1 MSKIHELSPELTN
14 QIAAGEVIERPASVV
29 KELCEN
35 SLDAGST
42 RIRIDFVDAGLKQV
56 TVQDNGSGIAKD
68 QIDLAFTRHATS
80 KIATERD
87 LFNISTLG
95 FRGEALASIAA
106 VSHVEVTTSSDNLGG
121 VRAIFAGSEKKLQED
136 AASPKGTKISV
147 SDLFFNTPARL
158 KYLRSERTEILKI
171 VDIVNRLA
179 LGHPDVAFTLTNN
192 GKMLLKT
199 NGRDNLRQDI
209 ANIYGR
215 QIAEKMNVLKGSSPD
230 FKITGL
236 ISDTNTTRSNRNFI
250 SLLLNGRYI
259 KNYRL
264 TQAIIAGY
272 GTRLRSG
279 RYPIAVVK
287 IELDPLLVDV
297 NVHPTKQEVRLSKE
311 QELERLLTTSISEAL
326 DQNSQID
333 SGLNNLLAPKKS
345 TNIDQLKF
353 NLNKDVVNTAR
364 PVEFSP
370 QVEDDESSEVHETAA
385 SFISLDKVRSDDK
398 YVITST
404 WDENVDK
411 QVQLSP
417 FDEEKDIQGKD
428 NNIISSGDEILAN
441 NLPELMYL
449 GQTKSYLIARHNE
462 DLYLIDQTTAYRRL
476 AYDQILQDLNGENI
490 SQQGLLSPLILDF
503 SNVDYLKLK
512 ENLEDLQELGIFLED
527 FGQNSL
533 ILRTYP
539 LWVQPN
545 VEKNV
550 RMVLDLYLNQND
562 HDFAKLKAQI
572 AGEITRR
579 QGLRRRTLN
588 SIEAQEL
595 LKDLR
600 SSSDPYQDFEGKII
614 IVQLSENDLN
624 KMFKKDE

>member
-35 SLDAGST
+35 SLDAGSS
-42 RIRIDFVDAGLKQV
+42 RIRIDFIDAGLKQI

-68 QIDLAFTRHATS
+68 QLDLAFTRHATS

-106 VSHVEVTTSSDNLGG
+106 VSHFELITSSDNLGG
-121 VRAIFAGSEKKLQED
+121 VRAIFVGSEKKLQED

-192 GKMLLKT
+192 GKILLKT
-199 NGRDNLRQDI
+199 NGRNDLRQDI

-215 QIAEKMNVLKGSSPD
+215 QLAEKMEVLKGTSPD

-236 ISDTNTTRSNRNFI
+236 LSDPNTTRSNRNFI

-272 GTRLRSG
+272 GSKLRPR
-279 RYPIAVVK
+279 RYPIAVVN

-326 DQNSQID
+326 DQTSQIN
-333 SGLNNLLAPKKS
+333 SGLNNLLTPKKS

-353 NLNKDVVNTAR
+353 NLNKDVVDTVR
-364 PVEFSP
+364 PVEFIP
-370 QVEDDESSEVHETAA
+370 QVEADKSAEVHETAA
-385 SFISLDKVRSDDK
+385 NFVSLDKVRNDDK
-398 YVITST
+398 YVITAS

-411 QVQLSP
+411 QVRLSP

-428 NNIISSGDEILAN
+428 DSLISSGDEILAN
-441 NLPELMYL
+441 NLPELIYL
-449 GQTKSYLIARHNE
+449 GQTKSYLVARHNE
-462 DLYLIDQTTAYRRL
+462 DLYLIDQIAAYRRL
-476 AYDQILQDLNGENI
+476 AYDQIFHDLNSENI

-512 ENLEDLQELGIFLED
+512 ENLNNLQELGIFLED

-539 LWVQPN
+539 IWLQPD

-550 RMVLDLYLNQND
+550 RMILDLYLNQNEQ
-562 HDFAKLKAQI
+562 DFTKLKAQI
-572 AGEITRR
+572 AGEITMR
-579 QGLRRRTLN
+579 QSTRRRNLN
-588 SIEAQEL
+588 PVEAQEL

-600 SSSDPYQDFEGKII
+600 NSSDPYQDFEGKII
-614 IVQLSENDLN
+614 IIQLSENDLN

>member
-35 SLDAGST
+35 SLDAGSS
-42 RIRIDFVDAGLKQV
+42 RIRINFIDAGLKQI

-68 QIDLAFTRHATS
+68 QLDLAFTRHATS

-106 VSHVEVTTSSDNLGG
+106 VSHVEVITSSDNLGG
-121 VRAIFAGSEKKLQED
+121 VRAIFVGSEKKLQED

-158 KYLRSERTEILKI
+158 KYLRSERTETLKI

-179 LGHPDVAFTLTNN
+179 LGHPDVSFTLTNN
-192 GKMLLKT
+192 GKILLKT
-199 NGRDNLRQDI
+199 NGRNDLRQDI

-215 QIAEKMNVLKGSSPD
+215 QLAEKMEVLKGSSPD

-236 ISDTNTTRSNRNFI
+236 LSDPNTTRSSRNFI

-259 KNYRL
+259 RNYRL

-272 GTRLRSG
+272 GSKLRPR
-279 RYPIAVVK
+279 RYPIAVVN

-333 SGLNNLLAPKKS
+333 SGLNNLLTPKKS

-353 NLNKDVVNTAR
+353 NLNKDVVDTVR
-364 PVEFSP
+364 PVEFTP
-370 QVEDDESSEVHETAA
+370 QVEADKSAEVHETAA
-385 SFISLDKVRSDDK
+385 SFVSLDKVRNDDK
-398 YVITST
+398 YVITAT
-404 WDENVDK
+404 WDKNVDK

-417 FDEEKDIQGKD
+417 FDEEKDLQGKD
-428 NNIISSGDEILAN
+428 DSIISSGDEILAN
-441 NLPELMYL
+441 SLPELIYL
-449 GQTKSYLIARHNE
+449 GQTKSYLVARHDE
-462 DLYLIDQTTAYRRL
+462 DLYLIDQVAAYRRL
-476 AYDQILQDLNGENI
+476 AYDQIFRDLNSENI

-512 ENLEDLQELGIFLED
+512 ENLNNLQELGIFLED

-539 LWVQPN
+539 IWLQPD

-550 RMVLDLYLNQND
+550 RMILDLYLNQNEQ
-562 HDFAKLKAQI
+562 DFTKLKAQI
-572 AGEITRR
+572 AGEITLR
-579 QGLRRRTLN
+579 QSTRRRNLN
-588 SIEAQEL
+588 PVETQEL

-614 IVQLSENDLN
+614 IIQLSENDLN

>member
-42 RIRIDFVDAGLKQV
+42 RIRIDFIDAGLKQV

-106 VSHVEVTTSSDNLGG
+106 VSHVEVVTSSDNLGG
-121 VRAIFAGSEKKLQED
+121 VRAVFSGSEKKLQED

-192 GKMLLKT
+192 GKILLKT
-199 NGRDNLRQDI
+199 NGRNDLRQDI

-215 QIAEKMNVLKGSSPD
+215 QLAEKMDVLKNSSPD

-236 ISDTNTTRSNRNFI
+236 ISDPNTTRSNRNFI

-272 GTRLRSG
+272 GSKLIPR

-326 DQNSQID
+326 EKTPQIE
-333 SGLNNLLAPKKS
+333 SGLDNLLTPKKA

-353 NLNKDVVNTAR
+353 NLNQDVVNTAR
-364 PVEFSP
+364 PIEFTP
-370 QVEDDESSEVHETAA
+370 QVEADESNEVHETAA
-385 SFISLDKVRSDDK
+385 EFVSLDKVRNDDK
-398 YVITST
+398 YVITAS
-404 WDENVDK
+404 WDENVAK
-411 QVQLSP
+411 QVQLDP
-417 FDEEKDIQGKD
+417 FDEEKEEQKD
-428 NNIISSGDEILAN
+428 ESVISSGDEILAN
-441 NLPELMYL
+441 SLPQLTYL
-449 GQTKSYLIARHNE
+449 GATKSYLIARHDE
-462 DLYLIDQTTAYRRL
+462 DLYLVDQVTAEKRL
-476 AYDQILQDLNGENI
+476 AYDKILQDLTSENI

-512 ENLEDLQELGIFLED
+512 ESLENLKEFGLFLED

-539 LWVQPN
+539 IWLQPN
-545 VEKNV
+545 IEKNV
-550 RMVLDLYLNQND
+550 RMILDLYLNQGAND
-562 HDFAKLKAQI
+562 LVKLKAQV
-572 AGEITRR
+572 AGEISRH
-579 QGLRRRTLN
+579 QKIRRRTLN
-588 SIEAQEL
+588 PVEAQDL
-595 LKDLR
+595 LKKL
-600 SSSDPYQDFEGKII
+600 STSSDPYQDFEGKII
-614 IVQLSENDLN
+614 IVQLGENDLN

>member
-42 RIRIDFVDAGLKQV
+42 RIRIDFIDAGLKQV

-106 VSHVEVTTSSDNLGG
+106 VSHVEVVTSSDNLGG
-121 VRAIFAGSEKKLQED
+121 VRAVFSGSEKKLQED

-192 GKMLLKT
+192 GKILLKT
-199 NGRDNLRQDI
+199 NGRNDLRQDI

-215 QIAEKMNVLKGSSPD
+215 QLAEKMDVLKNSSPD

-236 ISDTNTTRSNRNFI
+236 ISDPNTTRSNRNFI

-272 GTRLRSG
+272 GSKLRPR

-326 DQNSQID
+326 EKTPQIE
-333 SGLNNLLAPKKS
+333 SGLDNLLTPKKA

-353 NLNKDVVNTAR
+353 NLNQDVVNTAR
-364 PVEFSP
+364 PIEFTP
-370 QVEDDESSEVHETAA
+370 QVEADESNEVHETAA
-385 SFISLDKVRSDDK
+385 EFVSLDKVRNDDK
-398 YVITST
+398 YVITAS
-404 WDENVDK
+404 WDENVAK
-411 QVQLSP
+411 QVQLDP
-417 FDEEKDIQGKD
+417 FDAEKEEQKDGSV
-428 NNIISSGDEILAN
+428 ISSGDEILAN
-441 NLPELMYL
+441 SLPQLTYL
-449 GQTKSYLIARHNE
+449 GATKSYLIARHDE
-462 DLYLIDQTTAYRRL
+462 DLYLIDQVTAEKRL
-476 AYDQILQDLNGENI
+476 AYDKILQDLTSENI

-512 ENLEDLQELGIFLED
+512 ESLENLKEFGLFLED

-539 LWVQPN
+539 IWLQPN
-545 VEKNV
+545 IEKNV
-550 RMVLDLYLNQND
+550 RMILDLYLNQGAND
-562 HDFAKLKAQI
+562 LVKLKAQV
-572 AGEITRR
+572 AGEISRH
-579 QGLRRRTLN
+579 QKIRRRTLN
-588 SIEAQEL
+588 PAEAQDL
-595 LKDLR
+595 LKKL
-600 SSSDPYQDFEGKII
+600 STSSDPYQDFKGKII
-614 IVQLSENDLN
+614 IVQLGENDLN

>member
-42 RIRIDFVDAGLKQV
+42 RIRIDFIDAGLKQV

-106 VSHVEVTTSSDNLGG
+106 VSHVEVVTSSDNLGG
-121 VRAIFAGSEKKLQED
+121 VRAVFSGSEKKLQED

-192 GKMLLKT
+192 GKILLKT
-199 NGRDNLRQDI
+199 NGRNDLRQDI

-215 QIAEKMNVLKGSSPD
+215 QLAEKMDVLKNSSPD

-236 ISDTNTTRSNRNFI
+236 ISDPNTTRSNRNFI

-272 GTRLRSG
+272 GSKLRPR

-326 DQNSQID
+326 EKTPQIE
-333 SGLNNLLAPKKS
+333 SGLDNLLTPKKA

-353 NLNKDVVNTAR
+353 NLNQDVVNTAR
-364 PVEFSP
+364 PIEFTP
-370 QVEDDESSEVHETAA
+370 QVEADESNEVHETAA
-385 SFISLDKVRSDDK
+385 EFVSLDKVRNDDK
-398 YVITST
+398 YVITAS
-404 WDENVDK
+404 WDENVAK
-411 QVQLSP
+411 QVQLDP
-417 FDEEKDIQGKD
+417 FDAEKEEQKDESV
-428 NNIISSGDEILAN
+428 ISSGDEILAN
-441 NLPELMYL
+441 SLPQLTYL
-449 GQTKSYLIARHNE
+449 GATKSYLIARHDE
-462 DLYLIDQTTAYRRL
+462 DLYLIDQVTAEKRL
-476 AYDQILQDLNGENI
+476 AYDKILQDLTSENI

-512 ENLEDLQELGIFLED
+512 ESLENLKEFGLFLED

-539 LWVQPN
+539 IWLQPN
-545 VEKNV
+545 IEKNV
-550 RMVLDLYLNQND
+550 RMILDLYLNQGAND
-562 HDFAKLKAQI
+562 LVKLKAQV
-572 AGEITRR
+572 AGEISRH
-579 QGLRRRTLN
+579 QKIRRRTLN
-588 SIEAQEL
+588 PAEAQDL
-595 LKDLR
+595 LKKL
-600 SSSDPYQDFEGKII
+600 STSSDPYQDFKGKII
-614 IVQLSENDLN
+614 IVQLGENDLN

>member
-35 SLDAGST
+35 SLDAGSS
-42 RIRIDFVDAGLKQV
+42 RIRINFIDAGLKQI

-68 QIDLAFTRHATS
+68 QLDLAFTRHATS

-106 VSHVEVTTSSDNLGG
+106 VSHVEVITSSDNLGG
-121 VRAIFAGSEKKLQED
+121 VRAIFVGSEKKLQED

-158 KYLRSERTEILKI
+158 KYLRSERTETLKI

-179 LGHPDVAFTLTNN
+179 LGHPGVSFTLTNN
-192 GKMLLKT
+192 GKILLKT
-199 NGRDNLRQDI
+199 NGRNDLRQDI

-215 QIAEKMNVLKGSSPD
+215 QLAEKMEVLKGSSPD

-236 ISDTNTTRSNRNFI
+236 LSDPNTTRSSRNFI

-259 KNYRL
+259 RNYRL

-272 GTRLRSG
+272 GSKLRPR
-279 RYPIAVVK
+279 RYPIAVVN

-333 SGLNNLLAPKKS
+333 SGLNNLLTPKKS

-353 NLNKDVVNTAR
+353 NLNKDVVDTVR
-364 PVEFSP
+364 PVEFTP
-370 QVEDDESSEVHETAA
+370 QVEADKSAEVHETAA
-385 SFISLDKVRSDDK
+385 SFVSLDKVRNDDK
-398 YVITST
+398 YVITAT
-404 WDENVDK
+404 WDKNVDK

-417 FDEEKDIQGKD
+417 FDEEKDLQGKD
-428 NNIISSGDEILAN
+428 DSIISSGDEILAN
-441 NLPELMYL
+441 SLPELIYL
-449 GQTKSYLIARHNE
+449 GQTKSYLVARHDE
-462 DLYLIDQTTAYRRL
+462 DLYLIDQVAAYRRL
-476 AYDQILQDLNGENI
+476 AYDQIFRDLNSENI

-512 ENLEDLQELGIFLED
+512 ENLNNLQELGIFLED

-539 LWVQPN
+539 IWLQPD

-550 RMVLDLYLNQND
+550 RMILDLYLNQNEQ
-562 HDFAKLKAQI
+562 DFTKLKAQI
-572 AGEITRR
+572 AGEITLR
-579 QGLRRRTLN
+579 QSTRRRNLN
-588 SIEAQEL
+588 PVEAQEL

-614 IVQLSENDLN
+614 IIQLSENDLN

>member
-42 RIRIDFVDAGLKQV
+42 RIRIDFIDAGLKQV
-56 TVQDNGSGIAKD
+56 TVQDNGSGFAKD

-106 VSHVEVTTSSDNLGG
+106 VSHVEVVTSSDNLGG
-121 VRAIFAGSEKKLQED
+121 VRAVFSGSEKKLQED

-192 GKMLLKT
+192 GKVLLKT
-199 NGRDNLRQDI
+199 NGRNNLRQDI

-215 QIAEKMNVLKGSSPD
+215 QLAEKMDVLKNSSPD

-236 ISDTNTTRSNRNFI
+236 ISDPNTTRSNRNFI

-272 GTRLRSG
+272 GSKLRPR

-326 DQNSQID
+326 EKTPQIE
-333 SGLNNLLAPKKS
+333 SGLDNLLTPKKA

-353 NLNKDVVNTAR
+353 NLNQDVVNTAR
-364 PVEFSP
+364 PIEFTP
-370 QVEDDESSEVHETAA
+370 QVEADESNEVHETAA
-385 SFISLDKVRSDDK
+385 EFVSLDKVRNDDK
-398 YVITST
+398 YVITAS
-404 WDENVDK
+404 WDENVAK
-411 QVQLSP
+411 QVQLDP
-417 FDEEKDIQGKD
+417 FDAEKEEQKDGSV
-428 NNIISSGDEILAN
+428 ISSGDEILAN
-441 NLPELMYL
+441 TLPQLTYL
-449 GQTKSYLIARHNE
+449 GATKSYLIARHDE
-462 DLYLIDQTTAYRRL
+462 DLYLVDQVTAEKRL
-476 AYDQILQDLNGENI
+476 AYDKILQDLTSENI

-512 ENLEDLQELGIFLED
+512 ESLENLKEFGLFLED

-539 LWVQPN
+539 IWLQPN
-545 VEKNV
+545 IEKNV
-550 RMVLDLYLNQND
+550 RMILDLYLNQGAND
-562 HDFAKLKAQI
+562 LVKLKAQV
-572 AGEITRR
+572 AGEISRH
-579 QGLRRRTLN
+579 QKIRRRTLN
-588 SIEAQEL
+588 PAEAQDL
-595 LKDLR
+595 LKKL
-600 SSSDPYQDFEGKII
+600 STSSDPYQDFEGKII
-614 IVQLSENDLN
+614 IVQLGENDLN

>member
-42 RIRIDFVDAGLKQV
+42 RIRIDFIDAGLKQV

-106 VSHVEVTTSSDNLGG
+106 VSHVEVVTSSDNLGG
-121 VRAIFAGSEKKLQED
+121 VRAVFSGSEKKLQED

-192 GKMLLKT
+192 GKVLLKT
-199 NGRDNLRQDI
+199 NGRNDLRQDI

-215 QIAEKMNVLKGSSPD
+215 QLAEKMDVLKNSSPD

-236 ISDTNTTRSNRNFI
+236 ISDPNTTRSNRNFI

-272 GTRLRSG
+272 GSKLRPR

-297 NVHPTKQEVRLSKE
+297 NVHPTKQEVRLTKE

-326 DQNSQID
+326 EKTPQIE
-333 SGLNNLLAPKKS
+333 SGLDNLLTPKKA

-353 NLNKDVVNTAR
+353 NLNQDVVNTAR
-364 PVEFSP
+364 PIEFTP
-370 QVEDDESSEVHETAA
+370 QVEADESNEVHETAA
-385 SFISLDKVRSDDK
+385 EFVSLDKVRNDDK
-398 YVITST
+398 YVITAS
-404 WDENVDK
+404 WDENVAK
-411 QVQLSP
+411 QVQLDP
-417 FDEEKDIQGKD
+417 FDAEKEEQKDGSV
-428 NNIISSGDEILAN
+428 ISSGDEILAN
-441 NLPELMYL
+441 SLPQLTYL
-449 GQTKSYLIARHNE
+449 GATKSYLIARHDE
-462 DLYLIDQTTAYRRL
+462 DLYLVDQVTAEKRL
-476 AYDQILQDLNGENI
+476 AYDKILQDLTSENI

-512 ENLEDLQELGIFLED
+512 ESLENLKEFGLFLED

-539 LWVQPN
+539 IWLQPN
-545 VEKNV
+545 IEKNV
-550 RMVLDLYLNQND
+550 RMILDLYLNQGAND
-562 HDFAKLKAQI
+562 LVKLKAQV
-572 AGEITRR
+572 AGEISRH
-579 QGLRRRTLN
+579 QKIRRRTLN
-588 SIEAQEL
+588 PAEAQDL
-595 LKDLR
+595 LKKL
-600 SSSDPYQDFEGKII
+600 STSSDPYQDFEGKII
-614 IVQLSENDLN
+614 IVQLGENDLN

>member
-42 RIRIDFVDAGLKQV
+42 RIRIDFIDAGLKQV

-106 VSHVEVTTSSDNLGG
+106 VSHVEVVTSSDNLGG
-121 VRAIFAGSEKKLQED
+121 VRAVFSGSEKKLQED

-192 GKMLLKT
+192 GKILLKT
-199 NGRDNLRQDI
+199 NGRNDLRQDI

-215 QIAEKMNVLKGSSPD
+215 QLAEKMDVLKNSSPD

-236 ISDTNTTRSNRNFI
+236 ISDPNTTRSNRNFI

-272 GTRLRSG
+272 GSKLRPR

-326 DQNSQID
+326 EKTPQIE
-333 SGLNNLLAPKKS
+333 SGLDNLLTPKKA

-353 NLNKDVVNTAR
+353 NLNQDVVNTAR
-364 PVEFSP
+364 PIEFTP
-370 QVEDDESSEVHETAA
+370 QVEADESNEVHETAA
-385 SFISLDKVRSDDK
+385 EFVSLDKVRNDDK
-398 YVITST
+398 YVITAS
-404 WDENVDK
+404 WDENVAK
-411 QVQLSP
+411 QVQLDP
-417 FDEEKDIQGKD
+417 FDEEKEEQKD
-428 NNIISSGDEILAN
+428 GSVISSGDEILAN
-441 NLPELMYL
+441 SLPQLTYL
-449 GQTKSYLIARHNE
+449 GATKSYLIARHDE
-462 DLYLIDQTTAYRRL
+462 DLYLVDQVTAEKRL
-476 AYDQILQDLNGENI
+476 AYDKILQDLTSENI

-512 ENLEDLQELGIFLED
+512 ESLENLKEFGLFLED

-539 LWVQPN
+539 IWLQPN
-545 VEKNV
+545 IEKNV
-550 RMVLDLYLNQND
+550 RMILDLYLNQGAND
-562 HDFAKLKAQI
+562 LVKLKAQV
-572 AGEITRR
+572 AGEISRH
-579 QGLRRRTLN
+579 QKIRRRTLN
-588 SIEAQEL
+588 PVEAQDL
-595 LKDLR
+595 LKKL
-600 SSSDPYQDFEGKII
+600 STSSDPYQDFEGKII
-614 IVQLSENDLN
+614 IVQLGENDLN

>member
-42 RIRIDFVDAGLKQV
+42 RIRIDFIDAGLKQV

-106 VSHVEVTTSSDNLGG
+106 VSHVEVVTSSDNLGG
-121 VRAIFAGSEKKLQED
+121 VRAVFSGSEKKLQED

-192 GKMLLKT
+192 GKILLKT
-199 NGRDNLRQDI
+199 NGRNDLRQDI
-209 ANIYGR
+209 ANIYVR
-215 QIAEKMNVLKGSSPD
+215 QLAEKMDVLKNSSPD

-236 ISDTNTTRSNRNFI
+236 ISDPNTTRSNRNFI

-272 GTRLRSG
+272 GSKLRPR

-326 DQNSQID
+326 EKTPQIE
-333 SGLNNLLAPKKS
+333 SGLDNLLTPKKA

-353 NLNKDVVNTAR
+353 NLNQDVVNTAR
-364 PVEFSP
+364 PIEFTP
-370 QVEDDESSEVHETAA
+370 QVEADESNEVHETAA
-385 SFISLDKVRSDDK
+385 EFVSLDKVRNDDK
-398 YVITST
+398 YVITAS
-404 WDENVDK
+404 WDENVAK
-411 QVQLSP
+411 QVQLDP
-417 FDEEKDIQGKD
+417 FDEEKEEQKD
-428 NNIISSGDEILAN
+428 ESVISSGDEILAN
-441 NLPELMYL
+441 SLPQLTYL
-449 GQTKSYLIARHNE
+449 GATKSYLIARHDE
-462 DLYLIDQTTAYRRL
+462 DLYLVDQVTAEKRL
-476 AYDQILQDLNGENI
+476 AYDKILQDLTSENI

-512 ENLEDLQELGIFLED
+512 ESLENLKEFGLFLED

-539 LWVQPN
+539 IWLQPN
-545 VEKNV
+545 IEKNV
-550 RMVLDLYLNQND
+550 RMILDLYLNQGAND
-562 HDFAKLKAQI
+562 LVKLKAQV
-572 AGEITRR
+572 AGEISRH
-579 QGLRRRTLN
+579 QKIRRRTLN
-588 SIEAQEL
+588 PVEAQDL
-595 LKDLR
+595 LKKL
-600 SSSDPYQDFEGKII
+600 STSSDPYQDFEGKII
-614 IVQLSENDLN
+614 IVQLGENDLN

>member
-35 SLDAGST
+35 SLDAGSS
-42 RIRIDFVDAGLKQV
+42 RIRIDFIDAGSKQI

-68 QIDLAFTRHATS
+68 QLDLAFTRHATS

-87 LFNISTLG
+87 LFNIYTLG

-106 VSHVEVTTSSDNLGG
+106 VSHVEVITSSDNLGG
-121 VRAIFAGSEKKLQED
+121 VRAIFVGSEKKLQED

-192 GKMLLKT
+192 GKILLKT
-199 NGRDNLRQDI
+199 NGRNDLRQDI

-215 QIAEKMNVLKGSSPD
+215 QLAEKMEVLKGTSPD

-236 ISDTNTTRSNRNFI
+236 LSDPNTTRSNRNFI

-272 GTRLRSG
+272 GSKLRPR
-279 RYPIAVVK
+279 RYPIAVVN

-326 DQNSQID
+326 DQTSQIN
-333 SGLNNLLAPKKS
+333 SGLNNLLTPKKS

-353 NLNKDVVNTAR
+353 NLNKDVVDTVR
-364 PVEFSP
+364 PVEFIP
-370 QVEDDESSEVHETAA
+370 QVEADKSAEVHETAA
-385 SFISLDKVRSDDK
+385 NFVSLDKVRNDDK
-398 YVITST
+398 YVITAS

-411 QVQLSP
+411 QVRLSP

-428 NNIISSGDEILAN
+428 DSLISSGDEILAN
-441 NLPELMYL
+441 NLPELIYL
-449 GQTKSYLIARHNE
+449 GQTKSYLVARHNE
-462 DLYLIDQTTAYRRL
+462 DLYLIDQIAAYRRL
-476 AYDQILQDLNGENI
+476 AYDQIFHDLNSENI

-512 ENLEDLQELGIFLED
+512 ENLNNLQELGIFLED

-539 LWVQPN
+539 IWLQPD

-550 RMVLDLYLNQND
+550 RMILDLYLNQNEQ
-562 HDFAKLKAQI
+562 DFTKLKAQI
-572 AGEITRR
+572 AGEITMR
-579 QGLRRRTLN
+579 QSTRRRNLN
-588 SIEAQEL
+588 PVEAQEL

-600 SSSDPYQDFEGKII
+600 NSSDPYQDFEGKII
-614 IVQLSENDLN
+614 IIQLSENDLN
-624 KMFKKDE
+624 KMFKKDK

>member
-35 SLDAGST
+35 SLDAGSS
-42 RIRIDFVDAGLKQV
+42 RIRIDFIDAGLKQI

-68 QIDLAFTRHATS
+68 QLDLAFTRHATS

-106 VSHVEVTTSSDNLGG
+106 VSHVEVITSSDNLGG
-121 VRAIFAGSEKKLQED
+121 VRAIFVGSEKKLQED

-192 GKMLLKT
+192 GKILLKT
-199 NGRDNLRQDI
+199 NGRNDLRQDI

-215 QIAEKMNVLKGSSPD
+215 QLAEKMEVLKGTSPD
-230 FKITGL
+230 FKTTGL
-236 ISDTNTTRSNRNFI
+236 LSDPNTTRSNRNFI

-272 GTRLRSG
+272 GSKLRPR
-279 RYPIAVVK
+279 RYPIAVVN

-326 DQNSQID
+326 DQTSQIN
-333 SGLNNLLAPKKS
+333 SGLNNLLTPKKS

-353 NLNKDVVNTAR
+353 NLNKDVVDTVR
-364 PVEFSP
+364 PVEFIP
-370 QVEDDESSEVHETAA
+370 QVEADKSAEVHETAA
-385 SFISLDKVRSDDK
+385 SFVSLDKVRNDDK
-398 YVITST
+398 YVITAS

-411 QVQLSP
+411 QVRLSP

-428 NNIISSGDEILAN
+428 DSLISSGDEILAN
-441 NLPELMYL
+441 NLPELIYL
-449 GQTKSYLIARHNE
+449 GQTKSYLVARHNE
-462 DLYLIDQTTAYRRL
+462 DLYLIDQIAAYRRL
-476 AYDQILQDLNGENI
+476 AYDQIFHDLNSENI

-512 ENLEDLQELGIFLED
+512 ENLNNLQELGIFLED

-539 LWVQPN
+539 IWLQPD

-550 RMVLDLYLNQND
+550 RMILDLYLNQNEQ
-562 HDFAKLKAQI
+562 DFTKLKAQI
-572 AGEITRR
+572 AGEITMR
-579 QGLRRRTLN
+579 QSTRRRNLN
-588 SIEAQEL
+588 PVEAQEL

-600 SSSDPYQDFEGKII
+600 NSSDPYQDFEGKII
-614 IVQLSENDLN
+614 IIQLSENDLN

>member
-35 SLDAGST
+35 SFDAGSS
-42 RIRIDFVDAGLKQV
+42 RIRIDFIDAGLKQI

-68 QIDLAFTRHATS
+68 QLDLAFTRHATS

-106 VSHVEVTTSSDNLGG
+106 VSHVEVITSSDNLGG
-121 VRAIFAGSEKKLQED
+121 VRAIFVGSEKKLQED

-158 KYLRSERTEILKI
+158 KYLRSERTAILKI

-192 GKMLLKT
+192 GKILLKT
-199 NGRDNLRQDI
+199 NGRNDLRQDI

-215 QIAEKMNVLKGSSPD
+215 QLAEKMEVLKGTSPD

-236 ISDTNTTRSNRNFI
+236 LSDPNTTRSNRNFI

-272 GTRLRSG
+272 GSKLRPR
-279 RYPIAVVK
+279 RYPIAVVN

-326 DQNSQID
+326 DQTSQIN
-333 SGLNNLLAPKKS
+333 SGLNNLLTPKKS

-353 NLNKDVVNTAR
+353 NLNKDVVDTVR
-364 PVEFSP
+364 PVEFTP
-370 QVEDDESSEVHETAA
+370 QMEADKSAEVHETAA
-385 SFISLDKVRSDDK
+385 SFVSLDKVRNDDK
-398 YVITST
+398 YVITAS

-411 QVQLSP
+411 QVRLSP

-428 NNIISSGDEILAN
+428 DSLISSGDEILAN
-441 NLPELMYL
+441 NLPELIYL
-449 GQTKSYLIARHNE
+449 GQTKSYLVARHNE
-462 DLYLIDQTTAYRRL
+462 DLYLIDQIAAYRRL
-476 AYDQILQDLNGENI
+476 AYDQIFHDLNSENI

-512 ENLEDLQELGIFLED
+512 ENLNNLQELGIFLED

-539 LWVQPN
+539 IWLQPD

-550 RMVLDLYLNQND
+550 RMILDLYLNQNEQ
-562 HDFAKLKAQI
+562 DFTKLKAQI
-572 AGEITRR
+572 AGEITMR
-579 QGLRRRTLN
+579 QSTRRRNLN
-588 SIEAQEL
+588 PVEAQEL

-600 SSSDPYQDFEGKII
+600 NSSDPYQDFEGKII
-614 IVQLSENDLN
+614 IIQLSENDLN

>member
-35 SLDAGST
+35 SLDAGSS
-42 RIRIDFVDAGLKQV
+42 RIRIDFIDGGLKQI

-68 QIDLAFTRHATS
+68 QLDLAFTRHATS

-106 VSHVEVTTSSDNLGG
+106 VSHVEVITSSDNLGG
-121 VRAIFAGSEKKLQED
+121 VRAIFVGSEKKLQED

-192 GKMLLKT
+192 GKILLKT
-199 NGRDNLRQDI
+199 NGRNDLRQDI

-215 QIAEKMNVLKGSSPD
+215 QLAEKMEVLKGTSPD

-236 ISDTNTTRSNRNFI
+236 LSDPSTTRSNRNFI

-272 GTRLRSG
+272 GSKLRPR
-279 RYPIAVVK
+279 RYPIAVVN

-326 DQNSQID
+326 DQTSQIN
-333 SGLNNLLAPKKS
+333 SGLNNLLTPKKS

-353 NLNKDVVNTAR
+353 NLNKDVVDTVR
-364 PVEFSP
+364 PVEFIP
-370 QVEDDESSEVHETAA
+370 QVEADKSAEVHETAA
-385 SFISLDKVRSDDK
+385 SFVSLDKVRNDDK
-398 YVITST
+398 YVITAS

-411 QVQLSP
+411 QVRLSP

-428 NNIISSGDEILAN
+428 DSLISSGDEILAN
-441 NLPELMYL
+441 NLPELIYL
-449 GQTKSYLIARHNE
+449 GQTKSYLVARHNE
-462 DLYLIDQTTAYRRL
+462 DLYLIDQIAAYRRL
-476 AYDQILQDLNGENI
+476 AYDQIFHDLNSENI

-512 ENLEDLQELGIFLED
+512 ENLNNLQELGIFLED

-539 LWVQPN
+539 IWLQPD

-550 RMVLDLYLNQND
+550 RMILDLYLNQNEQ
-562 HDFAKLKAQI
+562 DFTKLKAQI
-572 AGEITRR
+572 AGEITMR
-579 QGLRRRTLN
+579 QSTRRRNLN
-588 SIEAQEL
+588 PVEAQEL

-600 SSSDPYQDFEGKII
+600 NSSDPYQDFEGKII
-614 IVQLSENDLN
+614 IIQLSENDLN

>member
-35 SLDAGST
+35 SLDAGSK
-42 RIRIDFVDAGLKQV
+42 RIRIDFIDAGLKQI

-106 VSHVEVTTSSDNLGG
+106 VSHVEVRTSNDNLGG
-121 VRAIFAGSEKKLQED
+121 VRAIFSGSEKKLQED
-136 AASPKGTKISV
+136 AASPKGTKITV

-171 VDIVNRLA
+171 VDIVNRLS
-179 LGHPDVAFTLTNN
+179 LGHPDVSFTLTNN
-192 GKMLLKT
+192 GKVLLKT
-199 NGRDNLRQDI
+199 NGRDDLRQDI

-215 QIAEKMNVLKGSSPD
+215 QLAEKMNILKGKSPD
-230 FKITGL
+230 FEISGL
-236 ISDTNTTRSNRNFI
+236 ISDPNTTRSNRNFI

-264 TQAIIAGY
+264 TQAIMAGY
-272 GTRLRSG
+272 GNKLRPR

-326 DQNSQID
+326 EQNNQID
-333 SGLNNLLAPKKS
+333 SGLNNLLTPKKS

-364 PVEFSP
+364 PVEFTP
-370 QVEDDESSEVHETAA
+370 QVEADQSAEVHETAA
-385 SFISLDKVRSDDK
+385 NFVSLDQVRNDDK

-404 WDENVDK
+404 WDDNVNQ

-417 FDEEKDIQGKD
+417 FDEEKDMQGKD
-428 NNIISSGDEILAN
+428 DSIISSGDEILAN
-441 NLPELMYL
+441 NLRKLSYRGE
-449 GQTKSYLIARHNE
+449 TKCYFIADHKE
-462 DLYLIDQTTAYRRL
+462 DL
-476 AYDQILQDLNGENI
+476 
-490 SQQGLLSPLILDF
+490 
-503 SNVDYLKLK
+503 
-512 ENLEDLQELGIFLED
+512 
-527 FGQNSL
+527 
-533 ILRTYP
+533 
-539 LWVQPN
+539 
-545 VEKNV
+545 
-550 RMVLDLYLNQND
+550 
-562 HDFAKLKAQI
+562 
-572 AGEITRR
+572 
-579 QGLRRRTLN
+579 
-588 SIEAQEL
+588 
-595 LKDLR
+595 
-600 SSSDPYQDFEGKII
+600 
-614 IVQLSENDLN
+614 
-624 KMFKKDE
+624 

>member
-35 SLDAGST
+35 SLDAGSS
-42 RIRIDFVDAGLKQV
+42 RIRIDFIDAGLKQI

-68 QIDLAFTRHATS
+68 QLDLAFTRHATS

-87 LFNISTLG
+87 LFNIYTLG

-106 VSHVEVTTSSDNLGG
+106 VSHVEVITSSDNLGG
-121 VRAIFAGSEKKLQED
+121 VRAIFVGSEKKLQED

-192 GKMLLKT
+192 GKILLKT
-199 NGRDNLRQDI
+199 NGRNDLRQDI

-215 QIAEKMNVLKGSSPD
+215 QLAEKMEVLKGTSPD

-236 ISDTNTTRSNRNFI
+236 LSDPNTTRSNRNFI

-272 GTRLRSG
+272 GSKLRPR
-279 RYPIAVVK
+279 RYPIAVVN

-326 DQNSQID
+326 DQTSQIN
-333 SGLNNLLAPKKS
+333 SGLNNLLTPKKS

-353 NLNKDVVNTAR
+353 NLNKDVVDTVR
-364 PVEFSP
+364 PVEFIP
-370 QVEDDESSEVHETAA
+370 QVEADKSAEVHETAA
-385 SFISLDKVRSDDK
+385 NFVSLDKVRNDDK
-398 YVITST
+398 YVITAS

-411 QVQLSP
+411 QVRLSP

-428 NNIISSGDEILAN
+428 DSLISSGDEILAN
-441 NLPELMYL
+441 NLPELIYL
-449 GQTKSYLIARHNE
+449 GQTKSYLVARHNE
-462 DLYLIDQTTAYRRL
+462 DLYLIDQIAAYRRL
-476 AYDQILQDLNGENI
+476 AYDQIFHDLNSENI

-512 ENLEDLQELGIFLED
+512 ENLNNLQELGIFLED

-539 LWVQPN
+539 IWLQPD

-550 RMVLDLYLNQND
+550 RMILDLYLNQNEQ
-562 HDFAKLKAQI
+562 DFTKLKAQI
-572 AGEITRR
+572 AGEITMR
-579 QGLRRRTLN
+579 QSTRRRNLN
-588 SIEAQEL
+588 PVEAQEL

-600 SSSDPYQDFEGKII
+600 NSSDPYQDFEGKTII
-614 IVQLSENDLN
+614 IQLSENDLN

>member
-42 RIRIDFVDAGLKQV
+42 RIRIDFIDAGLKQV

-106 VSHVEVTTSSDNLGG
+106 VSHVEVVTSSDNLGG
-121 VRAIFAGSEKKLQED
+121 VRAVFSGSEKKLQED

-192 GKMLLKT
+192 GKILLKT
-199 NGRDNLRQDI
+199 NGRNDLRQDI

-215 QIAEKMNVLKGSSPD
+215 QLAEKMDVLKNSSPD

-236 ISDTNTTRSNRNFI
+236 ISDPNTTRSNRNFI

-272 GTRLRSG
+272 GSKLRPR

-326 DQNSQID
+326 EKTPQIE
-333 SGLNNLLAPKKS
+333 SGLDNLLTPKKA

-353 NLNKDVVNTAR
+353 NLNQDVVNTAR
-364 PVEFSP
+364 PIEFTP
-370 QVEDDESSEVHETAA
+370 QVEADESNEVHETAA
-385 SFISLDKVRSDDK
+385 EFVSLDKVRNDDK
-398 YVITST
+398 YVITAS
-404 WDENVDK
+404 WDENVAK
-411 QVQLSP
+411 QVQLDP
-417 FDEEKDIQGKD
+417 FDEEKEEQKD
-428 NNIISSGDEILAN
+428 ESVISSGDEILAN
-441 NLPELMYL
+441 SLPQLTYL
-449 GQTKSYLIARHNE
+449 GATKSYLIARHDE
-462 DLYLIDQTTAYRRL
+462 DLYLVDQVTAEKRL
-476 AYDQILQDLNGENI
+476 AYDKILQDLTSENI

-512 ENLEDLQELGIFLED
+512 ESLENLKEFGLFLED

-539 LWVQPN
+539 IWLQPN
-545 VEKNV
+545 IEKNV
-550 RMVLDLYLNQND
+550 RMILDLYLNQGAND
-562 HDFAKLKAQI
+562 LVKLKAQV
-572 AGEITRR
+572 AGEISRH
-579 QGLRRRTLN
+579 QKIRRRTLN
-588 SIEAQEL
+588 PVEAQDL
-595 LKDLR
+595 LKKL
-600 SSSDPYQDFEGKII
+600 STSSDPYQDFEGKII
-614 IVQLSENDLN
+614 IVQLGENDLN